1 MAPTNTAPFGSFTP
15 IRRTP
20 EAPAVR
26 HPVTILPFDE
36 FIRIGAGEKTQP
48 VEVTFEDVVVDEA
61 DDDDDNDVSL
71 LDVVETTL
79 EEVVVDEVEEDVSLL
94 DVVV

>member
-1 MAPTNTAPFGSFTP
+1 MAPTNTAPSGSFIP

-20 EAPAVR
+20 EAPAGR
-26 HPVTILPFDE
+26 HPVTRLLFDE

-48 VEVTFEDVVVDEA
+48 VEVALEDVVVDEL
-61 DDDDDNDVSL
+61 DDDEEVSL
-71 LDVVETTL
+71 DDVVETTL
-79 EEVVVDEVEEDVSLL
+79 EDCVVDEAEEDVSLV